1 VNFPVGT
8 QQHFHTDSV
17 HFSSIPERF
26 MCGVWI
32 ALEDVDEDAGPLLY
46 FPGSHEWPIYTNEHI
61 GLNCADSSSLPTQAA
76 YEPMWAALARESGI
90 AEKKFR
96 AKKGQALIWLSNFLH
111 GGSRQT
117 DKTKTRWSQVTH
129 YFFEDCA
136 YYTPMHSDPF
146 YGSIAFRRMA
156 DVRTGAVVENRYLG
170 AEIPKRFRKY
180 VEPPKKP
187 ATPPDLREPAQ
198 AAAAYGQRLPRRRGW
213 RERIA
218 SLLS

>member
-1 VNFPVGT
+1 MAVVLLQMNGLLGRFP
-8 QQHFHTDSV
+8 FHQIRPPP
-17 HFSSIPERF
+17 SSNVRKKRYAI
-26 MCGVWI
+26 
-32 ALEDVDEDAGPLLY
+32 
-46 FPGSHEWPIYTNEHI
+46 
-61 GLNCADSSSLPTQAA
+61 
-76 YEPMWAALARESGI
+76 RESGI

-117 DKTKTRWSQVTH
+117 DKAKTRWSQVTH